1 MCLCANVLVRRTA
14 RQIHRCAIAS
24 LTHLG
29 LVLAE
34 VLLGPAVHA
43 GDAGLSVE
51 VDHGCASAPRL
62 RDLVDL
68 AGGVTLLVAVKTVPA

>member
-1 MCLCANVLVRRTA
+1 M
-14 RQIHRCAIAS
+14 
-24 LTHLG
+24 HLG

-68 AGGVTLLVAVKTVPA
+68 AGGVALLVAVQTVTAQILLPCVRTLFDIR